1 MTSTLSSGHHSHS
14 LVSDL
19 LSAHRLNLLVAFRQI
34 AFTATPKSSPA
45 ALQVLAPME
54 DGGHP
59 VHPVLMTPGE
69 FVSKWGNASAWTDG
83 QPEAQAAQAADQAPT
98 SAAAKR
104 HGSADQAPTSAAAT
118 KARRLAKAE
127 DIVVGLA
134 ESSSAQN
141 CKSGVVS
148 TESQTLA
155 KQLYVR
161 LSQVDK
167 VIPHP
172 PNLVDI
178 HIKVRRQDS
187 QILLVPITDDAS
199 AAIPNPFTRGAFVT
213 TATAPVDNDAGGG
226 NKAIDL
232 FPLSRPWVRLPSL
245 PGGIEVSELPMPGHE
260 QPMELQDEAPTGAA
274 GRDVT
279 PSPLRRAWERMGL
292 TAEERLLAKQL
303 E

>member
-1 MTSTLSSGHHSHS
+1 M
-14 LVSDL
+14 
-19 LSAHRLNLLVAFRQI
+19 
-34 AFTATPKSSPA
+34 
-45 ALQVLAPME
+45 
-54 DGGHP
+54 
-59 VHPVLMTPGE
+59 
-69 FVSKWGNASAWTDG
+69 
-83 QPEAQAAQAADQAPT
+83 
-98 SAAAKR
+98 
-104 HGSADQAPTSAAAT
+104 
-118 KARRLAKAE
+118 
-127 DIVVGLA
+127 VGLA
-134 ESSSAQN
+134 ESSSAKN

-178 HIKVRRQDS
+178 HIKVRLQDS

-245 PGGIEVSELPMPGHE
+245 PGGIEVSGLPMPEDE
-260 QPMELQDEAPTGAA
+260 QPMELKAVKLEDEGPMELKAVKLEDEGPTGAE